1 MSTGEE
7 TIPGE
12 LTAIHERLNAGDQR
26 MEGIERQVA
35 ENTRLTIE
43 NTTLTRDNAETTQD
57 IKDLMVAAKLG
68 FKVLGGLGVAFKWL
82 GGIAA
87 AAAALYSAY
96 LVFRNGGSKP

>member
-1 MSTGEE
+1 MNGDE

-12 LTAIHERLNAGDQR
+12 LTAIHERLDAGDKR
-26 MEGIERQVA
+26 MEGIEAQMT

-43 NTTLTRDNAETTQD
+43 NTRLTRDNAETTQD